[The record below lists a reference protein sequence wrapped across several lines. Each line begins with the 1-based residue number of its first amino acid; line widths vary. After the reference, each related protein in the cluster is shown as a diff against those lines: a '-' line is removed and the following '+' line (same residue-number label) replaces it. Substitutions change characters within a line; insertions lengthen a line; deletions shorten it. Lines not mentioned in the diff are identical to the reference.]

1 VTNNILQAIPEDATD
16 DQVADAQRPDRFVTS
31 NGIVFKLKPVAPL
44 LVLDAQK
51 QIIEPKPPKLKNY
64 AKGEDDDAP
73 LEENPND
80 PEFLR
85 AHSEYRQ
92 KVGEVSNAIFLTRG
106 TEVISVPD
114 DVDKLDDEDWA
125 LEVEEFT
132 DIKVPKVGRRRYYC
146 WLKYVALTS
155 MIDFQS
161 LLNKLSAL
169 GGVTLESD
177 VADAEASFRTD
188 TSGDASAGIPPSE
201 EV

>member
-177 VADAEASFRTD
+177 VADAETSFRTD

>member
-1 VTNNILQAIPEDATD
+1 VTNSILQAIPEDATD

-51 QIIEPKPPKLKNY
+51 QIIEPQPPKIKNY
-64 AKGEDDDAP
+64 EKGEDDDAP

-80 PEFLR
+80 PAFLR
-85 AHSEYRQ
+85 AHMEYRQ

-106 TEVISVPD
+106 TELVSVPEG
-114 DVDKLDDEDWA
+114 VDKLDDEDWA

-132 DIKVPKVGRRRYYC
+132 EIKVPKVGRRRYYC

-155 MIDFQS
+155 MNDFQA
-161 LLNKLSAL
+161 LLNKLTAL

-177 VADAEASFRTD
+177 VADAEASFRSD
-188 TSGDASAGIPPSE
+188 SGGDAITRIPPDE

>member
-1 VTNNILQAIPEDATD
+1 MTNNILQAIPEDATD

-188 TSGDASAGIPPSE
+188 TSGDAAAGIPPSE

>member
-1 VTNNILQAIPEDATD
+1 MTTTNSILQAIPEDATD
-16 DQVADAQRPDRFVTS
+16 GQVADAQRPDRFVTS
-31 NGIVFKLKPVAPL
+31 NGITFKLKPVAPL

-51 QIIEPKPPKLKNY
+51 QIPEPQPPKLKNY

-80 PEFLR
+80 PAFLR
-85 AHSEYRQ
+85 AHMEYRQ

-114 DVDKLDDEDWA
+114 GIEKFEDQEWA
-125 LEVEEFT
+125 QEVEEFGG
-132 DIKVPKVGRRRYYC
+132 IKVPAVGRRRYYC

-155 MIDFQS
+155 MNDFQG
-161 LLNKLSAL
+161 LLNKLTAL

-177 VADAEASFRTD
+177 VADAETSFRPD
-188 TSGDASAGIPPSE
+188 ESGDAASGLPSS
-201 EV
+201 